1 MNIYK
6 VSLYLQ
12 KSKVGVAKKQVK
24 FNLELEKFY

>member
-12 KSKVGVAKKQVK
+12 KSKVCVAKKQVK
-24 FNLELEKFY
+24 FNLELEKFD